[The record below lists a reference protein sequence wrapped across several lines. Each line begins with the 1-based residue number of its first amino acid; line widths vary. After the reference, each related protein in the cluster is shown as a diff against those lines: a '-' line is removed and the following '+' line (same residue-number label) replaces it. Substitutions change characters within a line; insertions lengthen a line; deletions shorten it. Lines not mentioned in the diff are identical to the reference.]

1 MVNAEGTH
9 ADDAHRVLIV
19 DDHPDTAEILAVMFE
34 LLGHETRSAPRGRE
48 ALRTARSFDP
58 ALVVLDIG
66 LPDISGYE
74 VVNALRAATNGQ
86 DRYIVAVTGW
96 SGRDDIE
103 KAKRAG
109 FDAHFVKPIDIG
121 TIRDMLRVTAKRMR
135 VREAR
140 VAAATESNARG
151 PSETSREA
159 RRGPRS
165 MCAPAARVRASDR
178 RE

>member
-1 MVNAEGTH
+1 MVKVEATH
-9 ADDAHRVLIV
+9 TDSAQRVLIV
-19 DDHPDTAEILAVMFE
+19 DDHPDTAEILSVMFT

-74 VVNALRAATNGQ
+74 VVNALRAANNGQ

-96 SGRDDIE
+96 SRREDVE

-109 FDAHFVKPIDIG
+109 FDAHFVKPIDLG
-121 TIRDMLRVTAKRMR
+121 TIRDILRVTEKRTR
-135 VREAR
+135 VRESRAEDTSDPRAQSGTSRGAR
-140 VAAATESNARG
+140 RPARG
-151 PSETSREA
+151 GS
-159 RRGPRS
+159 
-165 MCAPAARVRASDR
+165 APAAPGPSAAGC
-178 RE
+178 

>member
-1 MVNAEGTH
+1 MVKEEATH
-9 ADDAHRVLIV
+9 ADSAHRVLIV
-19 DDHPDTAEILAVMFE
+19 DDHPDTAEILSVMFT
-34 LLGHETRSAPRGRE
+34 LLGHETRSAPRGKE

-74 VVNALRAATNGQ
+74 VVNALRAANNGQ

-109 FDAHFVKPIDIG
+109 FDAHFVKPIDLG
-121 TIRDMLRVTAKRMR
+121 TIRDILRVTAKRMQ
-135 VREAR
+135 VRASR
-140 VAAATESNARG
+140 VAAASSAAPRAV
-151 PSETSREA
+151 SETSLEA
-159 RRGPRS
+159 RRGPK
-165 MCAPAARVRASDR
+165 ASTATSWSAMR
-178 RE
+178 TSK